1 MTEDIFASDDA
12 LELIRSA
19 LRDLLDDVPAEV
31 RSSLLHRVA
40 FLTEEQRIAERERC
54 VDLCRR
60 RAEIWRKTPLAHSSA
75 PNARD
80 EARNRA
86 NEAIYLADLIATG
99 QEAPV
104 DETDA

>member
-19 LRDLLDDVPAEV
+19 LRDLLDDVPVEV
-31 RSSLLHRVA
+31 RASLLHRVA
-40 FLTEEQRIAERERC
+40 FLADEQRVAERERC

-60 RAEIWRKTPLAHSSA
+60 RAEIWRKTPLAHSTT
-75 PNARD
+75 PNARE
-80 EARNRA
+80 EARSRA
-86 NEAIYLADLIATG
+86 NEAAYLADLIATG
-99 QEAPV
+99 QEAPS